1 MKKKILQISCS
12 CNSGAI
18 GRIAEQINKR
28 ASEKGWETFFA
39 YGRIAHM
46 PVRSQLIHVGCMMD
60 EYLHYAGHL
69 ILDNEGLAS
78 RHATRTLI
86 RKISEIRPDII
97 HLHNIHDHW
106 INYEILFRYLKQ
118 VDIPVVWTQ
127 HDCWSFT
134 GGCYHFAVSGCEKWK
149 NECSNCFINQ
159 GILPLRD
166 CSKKHYYK
174 KKELFY
180 GLQNITLVSVS
191 HWLEGLLQQSFLKN
205 NRIEVIYNGV
215 DLEIFKPQTS
225 KIKEK
230 LNIEGKI
237 LLVAVATAWSLHKG
251 LNDYIALSSRLPEN
265 FKLLMVGVNDKQR
278 KMLPKEILCMRRT
291 QNVKEL
297 AEIYSGADIV
307 LNLSYEETF
316 GMTTAEGLA
325 CGTPG
330 IVYNCTAS
338 PELISEET
346 GEIVQA
352 GDIDGVLGS
361 IDKIIKREGGY
372 YKANCRKRACEMFD
386 MNKNYESYIKLY
398 EDLIQN
404 NKGKRSI

>member
-1 MKKKILQISCS
+1 MPRLLQISCS

-18 GRIAEQINKR
+18 GRIAEQINLR
-28 ASEKGWETFFA
+28 ASEKGWDTFFA
-39 YGRIAHM
+39 YGRIAHL
-46 PVRSQLIHVGCMMD
+46 PVGSQLIHVGCMMD
-60 EYLHYAGHL
+60 EYLHYAEHR
-69 ILDNEGLAS
+69 IFDNEGLAS

-86 RKISEIRPDII
+86 RKISEISPDII

-106 INYEILFRYLKQ
+106 LNYEILFRYLKQ
-118 VDIPVVWTQ
+118 IDIPIVWTQ

-134 GGCYHFAVSGCEKWK
+134 GGCYHFAISGCKKWK
-149 NECSNCFINQ
+149 NECSKCFINQ

-174 KKELFY
+174 KKELFN
-180 GLQNITLVSVS
+180 GPPKLTLVTVS
-191 HWLEGLLQQSFLKN
+191 HWLEGLLRQSFLKN

-225 KIKEK
+225 KIKEN

-251 LNDYIALSSRLPEN
+251 LNDYISLSSRLPEN
-265 FKLLMVGVNDKQR
+265 VKLLMVGVNDKQR
-278 KMLPKEILCMRRT
+278 KMLPKEILCMDRT

-316 GMTTAEGLA
+316 GMTTAEGFA

-338 PELISEET
+338 PELISDET

-352 GDIDGVLGS
+352 GDIDGVLGA
-361 IDKIIKREGGY
+361 IDKIIKRGGDY
-372 YKANCRKRACEMFD
+372 YTPQCRKRACEMFD
-386 MNKNYESYIKLY
+386 MNKNFESYIKLY
-398 EDLIQN
+398 EDLIL
-404 NKGKRSI
+404 NKKGSCTI